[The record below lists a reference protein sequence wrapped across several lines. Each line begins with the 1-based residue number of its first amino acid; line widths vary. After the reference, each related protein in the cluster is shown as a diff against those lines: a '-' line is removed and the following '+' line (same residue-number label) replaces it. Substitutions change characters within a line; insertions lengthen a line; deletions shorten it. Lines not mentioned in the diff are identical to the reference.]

1 MKVVLDGKSKQ
12 SLSSGYVFILRT
24 TGDDTHKEKWAK
36 VNRIHTDEFSF
47 HFNHEKPQNVFI
59 CYLFMCLCG
68 G

>member
-47 HFNHEKPQNVFI
+47 Q
-59 CYLFMCLCG
+59 
-68 G
+68 